1 MALALSTRT
10 RDATPFLNDEHYV
23 QFRDWVQ
30 AEFGLSFPERK
41 RPDLER
47 RIKKSFA
54 ASTCASLDDYYVLLT
69 DEGRG
74 AVARAHL
81 ANDLT
86 VNETHFFRNEGQFDA
101 LYTHVLPQLIERR
114 RHLKTLRIWSAGC
127 STGEEPYSIA
137 MLLRTLLPDVDEWSI
152 TILASDVNTESLDR
166 ARKGVYSQ
174 WAFREARA
182 KEWQSR
188 FFVPKGKRFEIA
200 PEVRDM
206 VTLRRLNLVEDT
218 YPCYDN
224 NTALM
229 DLILCRNVTIYFD
242 APTTQAITDRFYES
256 LTDGGWFII
265 GHSEHTL
272 GTYRRFQTRSF
283 SGAILYQRTGTPTA
297 WPADWEW
304 LVGSMPEAGAKQ
316 RDPLSAHQD
325 LHLHC
330 VCGAVQVSTALEM
343 THTRDVHNPPLL
355 GPIEP
360 VQDPGGLDEQPE
372 PVAEEVL
379 LEMEPDQDP
388 VETARELLDLGHS
401 EQAHDILISV
411 AGEKPDDETVHVLL
425 GQACANLG
433 LWSEAEE
440 WCRKAICE
448 DPLSLQAHYVL
459 ALVLQHQGEL
469 RAAIEAM
476 RKVVYID
483 RTYILGHFGLAD
495 LYRSSSQ
502 IPQAL
507 KSLDN
512 ARRLLEARSGPE
524 LVPDSG
530 GITFGRLQETVE
542 RQQQQWTADAVQ
554 SV

>member
-1 MALALSTRT
+1 MALAVSTRT
-10 RDATPFLNDEHYV
+10 RDAAPFLNDGNYLR
-23 QFRDWVQ
+23 FRDWVQ

-47 RIKKSFA
+47 GIKKSFA
-54 ASTCASLDDYYVLLT
+54 ASTCASLDDYYDLLT
-69 DEGRG
+69 NEGRG
-74 AVARAHL
+74 TVARAHL

-101 LYTHVLPQLIERR
+101 LYMHVLPQLIERR
-114 RHLKTLRIWSAGC
+114 RHLRTLRIWSAGC

-137 MLLRTLLPDVDEWSI
+137 MLLRMLLPDVDEWSI
-152 TILASDVNTESLDR
+152 TILGTDVNTESLDR

-174 WAFREARA
+174 WAFREAQA

-188 FFVPKGKRFEIA
+188 FFTPLGRRFEIA

-218 YPCYDN
+218 YPSYDN

-265 GHSEHTL
+265 GHSEHSM

-283 SGAILYQRTGTPTA
+283 SGAILYQRTGTPTE

-304 LVGSMPEAGAKQ
+304 LVGSTPQAGMGQDRSMDRIPEMVTESV
-316 RDPLSAHQD
+316 PF
-325 LHLHC
+325 
-330 VCGAVQVSTALEM
+330 
-343 THTRDVHNPPLL
+343 
-355 GPIEP
+355 GPEQPNETVLQPTEP
-360 VQDPGGLDEQPE
+360 VQELGLDEQPE
-372 PVAEEVL
+372 PIAEEVL
-379 LEMEPDQDP
+379 LELEPDQDP

-401 EQAHDILISV
+401 EQARDLLLSLSRETR
-411 AGEKPDDETVHVLL
+411 GSETVHVLL

-433 LWSEAEE
+433 LWSEAEG
-440 WCRKAICE
+440 WCREAIRE

-469 RAAIEAM
+469 KAAIEAM
-476 RKVVYID
+476 RRVVYID

-495 LYRSSSQ
+495 LYRGSNQ

-542 RQQQQWTADAVQ
+542 RQQQQWAADAL
-554 SV
+554 